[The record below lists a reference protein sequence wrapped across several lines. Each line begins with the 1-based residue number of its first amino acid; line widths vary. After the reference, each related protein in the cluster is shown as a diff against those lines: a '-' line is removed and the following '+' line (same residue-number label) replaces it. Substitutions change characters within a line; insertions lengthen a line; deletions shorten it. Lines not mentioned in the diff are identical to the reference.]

1 MDTRTGWWFRLAI
14 SSSVRENSVMILVG
28 ALFLS
33 LVSSFPSLLDEEEEL
48 LKDGGRLPLLS
59 RVRLLVVVG
68 MIVCVVVL
76 ASSSSIT

>member
-1 MDTRTGWWFRLAI
+1 
-14 SSSVRENSVMILVG
+14 MILVG

-48 LKDGGRLPLLS
+48 KDGGRLPLLS
-59 RVRLLVVVG
+59 RMPLLVVVS
-68 MIVCVVVL
+68 IVFVVL

>member
-1 MDTRTGWWFRLAI
+1 
-14 SSSVRENSVMILVG
+14 MILVG
-28 ALFLS
+28 TLFLS
-33 LVSSFPSLLDEEEEL
+33 LVSSFPSLLDEEEE

>member
-14 SSSVRENSVMILVG
+14 SSSVRQNSVILVG

-48 LKDGGRLPLLS
+48 KDGGRLPLLS
-59 RVRLLVVVG
+59 RMPLLVVVS
-68 MIVCVVVL
+68 IVFVVL

>member
-1 MDTRTGWWFRLAI
+1 
-14 SSSVRENSVMILVG
+14 MILVG
-28 ALFLS
+28 RALFLS
-33 LVSSFPSLLDEEEEL
+33 LVSSFPSLLDEEEE